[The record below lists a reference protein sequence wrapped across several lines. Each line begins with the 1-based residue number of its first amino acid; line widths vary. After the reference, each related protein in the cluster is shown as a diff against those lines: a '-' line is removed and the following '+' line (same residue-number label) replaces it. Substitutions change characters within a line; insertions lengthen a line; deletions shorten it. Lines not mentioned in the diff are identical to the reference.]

1 MLYSDSFSG
10 CGIGNQKRYLTLEE
24 YYSEEGKDSL
34 RQKLQTLLIELFSET
49 STEHLNFLSVQTGP
63 GDITYNS
70 SCSYAYTESTL
81 LHLAEYLDMSIPN
94 PGEVIDYITKH
105 PGICDAVLYAC
116 LLACEEFIKNSEV
129 SLELYYDDESQ
140 DKYLTLYIRQENYA
154 DDIIEKM
161 DRICEEF
168 EGELAGQSGWL
179 LLTTDYKPPQNKV

>member
-24 YYSEEGKDSL
+24 YYSEESKDSL
-34 RQKLQTLLIELFSET
+34 QLKLRTLLIELFGET
-49 STEHLNFLSVQTGP
+49 NTEHLNLLSVQTSL
-63 GDITYNS
+63 GDFTYDS
-70 SCSYAYTESTL
+70 SCSYAYIESTL
-81 LHLAEYLDMSIPN
+81 LHLAEYLNMSIPN
-94 PGEVIDYITKH
+94 PGEVMDYITKH
-105 PGICDAVLYAC
+105 HGICDAVLYAC
-116 LLACEEFIKNSEV
+116 VLAFEEFIKNSEV

-161 DRICEEF
+161 DIICDEF

-179 LLTTDYKPPQNKV
+179 LLTTDYKPPQN

>member
-10 CGIGNQKRYLTLEE
+10 CGIGNQKRYPFPED
-24 YYSEEGKDSL
+24 YYSEEGKNSL
-34 RQKLQTLLIELFSET
+34 RQKLQTLLIELFGET
-49 STEHLNFLSVQTGP
+49 NTEHLNLLSVQTGP
-63 GDITYNS
+63 GYFTYDG
-70 SCSYAYTESTL
+70 SCSYTYIESTL
-81 LHLAEYLDMSIPN
+81 LHLADYLDMSIPN
-94 PGEVIDYITKH
+94 PGEVMDYITRH

-116 LLACEEFIKNSEV
+116 LLACEEFIKDSEV

-161 DRICEEF
+161 DIICDEF

-179 LLTTDYKPPQNKV
+179 LLTTDYKPPQNRV